1 MQWLDPDFIFQT
13 VLPALNRGLVM
24 SIALIVPSATIGFV
38 LGVLTGVARVFGPK
52 WLRSLGNG
60 FTTIF
65 RGVPLVVQLMILYFG
80 LPNLGIYLEPYPAS
94 VLGFILCTGAYQSE
108 YVRGALLS
116 IRQGQIKAAYALGF
130 TKLQTI
136 LWVVIPQAA
145 RRALPGCGNEI
156 IYLIKY
162 SSLAYIITCIELTG
176 EAKVL
181 VSRSFRPTEVYI
193 VAGIYYKRQ
202 RRLFHFLRK
211 RHNRHKATTSRVSIT
226 EGFLGESFPPSRVKG
241 RQPLAAGGTT
251 HSRKKDMLQCPY
263 RNISAI
269 SAS

>member
-130 TKLQTI
+130 TKLPTI
-136 LWVVIPQAA
+136 LWVLLAHAA

-193 VAGIYYKRQ
+193 VAGIYY
-202 RRLFHFLRK
+202 LVLVSFATWFLQKLERK
-211 RHNRHKATTSRVSIT
+211 FAIP
-226 EGFLGESFPPSRVKG
+226 GFG
-241 RQPLAAGGTT
+241 
-251 HSRKKDMLQCPY
+251 KK
-263 RNISAI
+263 
-269 SAS
+269 

>member
-116 IRQGQIKAAYALGF
+116 I
-130 TKLQTI
+130 

-193 VAGIYYKRQ
+193 VAGIYY
-202 RRLFHFLRK
+202 LVLVSFATWFLQKLERK
-211 RHNRHKATTSRVSIT
+211 FAIP
-226 EGFLGESFPPSRVKG
+226 GFG
-241 RQPLAAGGTT
+241 
-251 HSRKKDMLQCPY
+251 KK
-263 RNISAI
+263 
-269 SAS
+269 